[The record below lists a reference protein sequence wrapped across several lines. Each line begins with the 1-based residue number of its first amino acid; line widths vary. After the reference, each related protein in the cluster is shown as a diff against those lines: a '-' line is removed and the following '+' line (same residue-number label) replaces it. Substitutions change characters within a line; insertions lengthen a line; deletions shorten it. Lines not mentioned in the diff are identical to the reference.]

1 MINISKKIN
10 LFFLCGLFTGGL
22 SLFSVDV
29 AYLFSGAVIIF
40 FFSGIFRYV
49 LLVALFSVFIIDS
62 YITIITDNAYENKN
76 YKTYYTVDGK
86 VRTGANFSPGDIVVG
101 YKQKTKGE
109 NFYKINGYTNFRL
122 PLISALLKYRVDL
135 GERIFLLSGG
145 KVQILQG
152 LVLGDKRYI
161 ENYKKDLF
169 TISGLNHYLAISGMH
184 VGIIGAIFM
193 ICIPFI
199 HRKIKVIMLSIF
211 MIFFIFVSGVK
222 IPVLRAIVFLSI
234 FSICYILNVKMK
246 FKEFVIL
253 IGSLFILLSPTV
265 ITNISYLLSFSAVL
279 GIAFLVDKKN
289 TVLMNAIITSVAAT
303 VFTSPFVLY
312 YFGLV
317 NIFSIFNTIIIFPI
331 IYLHILTGIIG
342 LFWADF
348 IINPAVITEN
358 TLIRVLEFLSSF
370 ERIGVFTNVI
380 PEYAFYVVI
389 LLVVISVVF
398 SKKILILAV
407 PILLVLPYK
416 SPQNGYYFPEYK
428 KSKSFVKISDKS
440 KEIYFKGFYSDY
452 RYEFLSFLIKS
463 GIGLKFDKGFVT
475 IYDGKNVLIDLKNE
489 TDNFED
495 ICIDETGDVCKFVF
509 ITNVNNLK
517 KNMLLPEKKY
527 VIYNSKLESNN
538 IYKLKKNGLLYFDE
552 KGELK
557 GANKDK

>member
-22 SLFSVDV
+22 SFFSINL

-49 LLVALFSVFIIDS
+49 LLIVMISIFMINS
-62 YITIITDNAYENKN
+62 YITIITEKAYENKN
-76 YKTYYTVDGK
+76 YKTYHTVDGK
-86 VRTGANFSPGDIVVG
+86 LRAASNFAPGDIVIG

-122 PLISALLKYRVDL
+122 PLISALLKYRIDL

-145 KVQILQG
+145 KIQILQG
-152 LVLGDKRYI
+152 LVLGSKKYI

-184 VGIIGAIFM
+184 IGIIGAIFM
-193 ICIPFI
+193 ISIPFI
-199 HRKIKVIMLSIF
+199 HRKLKIIILSVF
-211 MIFFIFVSGVK
+211 MIFFVFVSGVK
-222 IPVLRAIVFLSI
+222 IPVLRAIIFLSI
-234 FSICYILNVKMK
+234 FSICYILNVKIK

-253 IGSLFILLSPTV
+253 IGSLFILLSPTI

-279 GIAFLVDKKN
+279 GIAFLVDKQN
-289 TVLMNAIITSVAAT
+289 TLFMNVIITSVAAT

-317 NIFSIFNTIIIFPI
+317 NIFSIFNTIIAFPI

-358 TLIRVLEFLSSF
+358 ILIRVLEFLSSF

-380 PEYAFYVVI
+380 PEYGFYIVI
-389 LLVVISVVF
+389 FLMIVSVVF
-398 SKKILILAV
+398 SKKFI
-407 PILLVLPYK
+407 ILLVPVILILPYK
-416 SPQNGYYFPEYK
+416 SPKNGYYFPEYK
-428 KSKSFVKISDKS
+428 RSKAFIKITDNS
-440 KEIYFKGFYSDY
+440 KDVYFKGFYNDY
-452 RYEFLSFLIKS
+452 RYNFVPFLIKN
-463 GIGLKFDKGFVT
+463 GIGLEFDNGLLN
-475 IYDGKNVLIDLKNE
+475 IYDGKNVFVKIKNE
-489 TDNFED
+489 KGRFEE
-495 ICIDETGDVCKFVF
+495 ICIDETDEVCRFVF
-509 ITNVNNLK
+509 ITNVNHLK

-527 VIYNSKLESNN
+527 VIYNSTLESDN
-538 IYKLKKNGLLYFDE
+538 IYKLKKSGSLYFDE

-557 GANKDK
+557 SAGKDK

>member
-10 LFFLCGLFTGGL
+10 LFFFCALFTGGV
-22 SLFSVDV
+22 SFFSVDV
-29 AYLFSGAVIIF
+29 AYLFSAAVIIF

-49 LLVALFSVFIIDS
+49 LLVAVLSVFMINS
-62 YITIITDNAYENKN
+62 YITIITDKAYENKN

-86 VRTGANFSPGDIVVG
+86 IRTSENFLSGDIVVG

-135 GERIFLLSGG
+135 GEKIFLLSGG

-169 TISGLNHYLAISGMH
+169 TVSGLNHYLAISGMH
-184 VGIIGAIFM
+184 IGIIGAIFM

-199 HRKIKVIMLSIF
+199 HRKLKIIILSVF

-222 IPVLRAIVFLSI
+222 IPVLRTIIFLSI

-253 IGSLFILLSPTV
+253 IGSLFIILSPTI

-358 TLIRVLEFLSSF
+358 ILIRVLEFLSSF

-380 PEYAFYVVI
+380 PEYAFYIVIFLMVV
-389 LLVVISVVF
+389 SVVF
-398 SKKILILAV
+398 SKKFI
-407 PILLVLPYK
+407 ILLVPIIVILPYK
-416 SPQNGYYFPEYK
+416 SPKNGYYFPEYK
-428 KSKSFVKISDKS
+428 RSKSFIKITDNS
-440 KEIYFKGFYSDY
+440 KDVYFKGFYSDY
-452 RYEFLSFLIKS
+452 RYNFIPFLIKN
-463 GIGLKFDKGFVT
+463 GIGLEFDKGLLN
-475 IYDGKNVLIDLKNE
+475 IYDGKNVFLSIKNE
-489 TDNFED
+489 TDRFED
-495 ICIDETGDVCKFVF
+495 ICVDEINENCRLVFV
-509 ITNVNNLK
+509 TNVGYLK
-517 KNMLLPEKKY
+517 KNMILPSKKY
-527 VIYNSKLESNN
+527 VVYNSSFKDKN
-538 IYKLKKNGLLYFDE
+538 IYRLKMNKLLYFNE
-552 KGELK
+552 SGELK
-557 GANKDK
+557 NADKDQ